1 MAELWDPAIKLFGRT
16 IAAVPPP
23 PMPTPAAAAASDQV
37 EPPEESPEAFTG
49 TQEQQLHS
57 TIVVLR
63 MMMFHTRVL
72 LGGIEVYDRYHD
84 WRLDVD
90 NMSYEN
96 ELEGKAEVLLD
107 SNTLSKDG
115 TGALTMLAVRQDG
128 KYLAYG
134 LTENGSNWVTI
145 KVMSIEDKQCQPDT
159 LSWKDTTGRVPR
171 LVEMFELTQKKNG
184 SFISDDAKK
193 LMDPESSGTCYTSAS
208 SNSFSDI

>member
-37 EPPEESPEAFTG
+37 EPPEESPEG
-49 TQEQQLHS
+49 EK
-57 TIVVLR
+57 

-171 LVEMFELTQKKNG
+171 LVEMFELTQKK
-184 SFISDDAKK
+184 
-193 LMDPESSGTCYTSAS
+193 MDHL
-208 SNSFSDI
+208 

>member
-1 MAELWDPAIKLFGRT
+1 MAELRDPAIKLFSRT

-23 PMPTPAAAAASDQV
+23 PMPTPAAAAAASDQV
-37 EPPEESPEAFTG
+37 EPPEESPEVEKLLGLYQRKSRPKGFVPKG
-49 TQEQQLHS
+49 
-57 TIVVLR
+57 

-107 SNTLSKDG
+107 PNTLSKDG
-115 TGALTMLAVRQDG
+115 TVALTMLVVRQDG

-134 LTENGSNWVTI
+134 LSENGSDWVTI
-145 KVMSIEDKQCQPDT
+145 KVMSIEDKQYVTPR
-159 LSWKDTTGRVPR
+159 GR
-171 LVEMFELTQKKNG
+171 F
-184 SFISDDAKK
+184 
-193 LMDPESSGTCYTSAS
+193 
-208 SNSFSDI
+208 

>member
-37 EPPEESPEAFTG
+37 EPPEESPEG
-49 TQEQQLHS
+49 EK
-57 TIVVLR
+57 

-90 NMSYEN
+90 NMSYEELLELGDKIGCVSTGLREEEN

-159 LSWKDTTGRVPR
+159 LSW
-171 LVEMFELTQKKNG
+171 
-184 SFISDDAKK
+184 
-193 LMDPESSGTCYTSAS
+193 DPESSGTCYTSAS